1 MSEPLSILFLN
12 SAKSWGGNERW
23 MCSAANGLAERG
35 WDVHVAIRTD
45 IFDNKFHKNVKIYKL
60 SFSSELSI
68 STYKDLAAII
78 KEHEIDILLPT
89 KRKEYFIAGII
100 AKFLSLPVVFR
111 LGITRTISKHK
122 FAERFVYKFLPS
134 KILVNAKN
142 IKDLLVSDRLSKDE
156 KIIHIYNG
164 YSFDDDFEPFYL
176 DNTDKVFTFASAG
189 RLAAQKGFDI
199 LLESINILKNENI
212 DNFKILIAGD
222 GSERDDYISY
232 INNKDIK
239 NVELI
244 GEISNVRGFF
254 ACSDAV
260 LIPSR
265 NEGVPNTLFEAWS
278 VKKAVIA
285 SDAAGIPE
293 VIENKHNGL
302 ICKLNPQDLAN
313 SIKFALA
320 NQELINSW
328 GLNGYNKLHRDFTID
343 KMLDRLEEELK
354 KLV

>member
-23 MCSAANGLAERG
+23 MCSAANGLADRG
-35 WDVHVAIRTD
+35 WDVHVAVRSN
-45 IFDNKFHKNVKIYKL
+45 IFENKFHKNVRIYKL
-60 SFSSELSI
+60 SFSSELSL
-68 STYKDLAAII
+68 STYKELTAII

-100 AKFLSLPVVFR
+100 GKFLSIPVVFR
-111 LGITRTISKHK
+111 LGITRTIAKHK
-122 FAERFVYKFLPS
+122 FAERFVYKYLPS

-142 IKDLLVSDRLSKDE
+142 IKDLLVSDKLSKDE

-164 YSFDDDFEPFYL
+164 YQFNDDFESF
-176 DNTDKVFTFASAG
+176 DNNNKDNAFTFAAAG

-199 LLESINILKNENI
+199 LLESINILKKDKI
-212 DNFKILIAGD
+212 DNFRVLIAGD
-222 GSERDDYISY
+222 GSEREDYLSFIKK
-232 INNKDIK
+232 NNLTI
-239 NVELI
+239 VELI

-254 ACSDAV
+254 ASSDAV

-293 VIENKHNGL
+293 VIENLHNGM
-302 ICKLNPQDLAN
+302 ICRLNPHDLADSLKFAIDNKEIIKTWGSNGFNKLNR
-313 SIKFALA
+313 
-320 NQELINSW
+320 E
-328 GLNGYNKLHRDFTID
+328 FTID
-343 KMLDRLEEELK
+343 KMLDRLEEELS